1 MTGIALIL
9 TAAALCA
16 APSTTDY
23 AEAAHREDW
32 LRHPVLGDPSF
43 DAFTRLPG
51 NPVLRGTPPFEWPV
65 NGFLLEDPVSGDWF
79 LYVGRYLKGY
89 ALSAEQPTHCLVMRS
104 PDRGKSWETVG
115 PAFSD
120 APHVF
125 AGETHPMTHAP
136 DVSVVFAD
144 GKYHMVYDWVTGNSD
159 WSNIFTPTA
168 DTNSGVGYAWADS
181 PAGPFHPTPVPVAT
195 TRAQTPLL
203 GKYRRMYASTLL
215 RRAQDWLVLTLTDSG
230 PHFGWALT
238 AFTAKAPEGPWSAAT
253 LVLHPERPAWHPPL
267 LEFFPAFA
275 HDGWAYAP
283 ATSVAR
289 SRNYQAL
296 FRAPLEKAH
305 DPAAWELFQ
314 AGSVWHAEPVES
326 EAKGIWGQTF
336 SGFVGKDG
344 VFTVMF
350 PSQDAA
356 GNGTIHLAARP
367 WDTPFRERGFVL
379 SGHEGPSLTLLKYG
393 VSADAVEM
401 EMTLRG
407 TAVLV
412 WNHTGVLD
420 PNKPSSDATPHAHTL
435 AGFSGF
441 EAGPGGWRLVEVA
454 PDGAETVA
462 AAGNTSM
469 QGAHALSLTWTAG
482 KCAILLDGQP
492 LWEGAFPAPDG
503 NLGLLVRENT
513 HLAVDRFGVRGEDKP
528 GCVFWGWREGLL
540 GAAEKSED
548 WTEVADATSRS
559 GSHVVS
565 TRAGLQAKWNIEGD
579 GFALW
584 APAGP
589 GFGEAAVLVDGK
601 PAGTFNAHAEA
612 YAPSAPR
619 FALQG
624 LVPGRHTVIL
634 KTGEAAVPLDVLE
647 VRAG

>member
-1 MTGIALIL
+1 MTGL
-9 TAAALCA
+9 TLLLAAATLCV
-16 APSTTDY
+16 APSFPDY
-23 AEAAHREDW
+23 AAAAHREDW

-43 DAFTRLPG
+43 DGFTRLPG
-51 NPVLRGTPPFEWPV
+51 NPVLRGTPPYEWPV
-65 NGFLLEDPVSGDWF
+65 NGFLFEDPVSGDWF

-89 ALSAEQPTHCLVMRS
+89 ALSAEHATDCLVLRS
-104 PDRGKSWETVG
+104 GDRGKTWETIG
-115 PAFSD
+115 RALPD

-168 DTNSGVGYAWADS
+168 DTNSGVGYAWSDT
-181 PAGPFHPTPVPVAT
+181 PGGPFHPTPVPVAT

-230 PHFGWALT
+230 PHFGWALA
-238 AFTAKAPEGPWSAAT
+238 AFTAKSPEGPWSAAT

-275 HDGWAYAP
+275 HEGWVYAP

-289 SRNYQAL
+289 NRNYQAL
-296 FRAPLEKAH
+296 FRAPLERAH

-314 AGSVWHAEPVES
+314 AGSLWHAEPVES

-344 VFTVMF
+344 IFTVLF
-350 PSQDAA
+350 PSRDTA
-356 GNGTIHLAARP
+356 GNGTIHLASRP
-367 WDTPFRERGFVL
+367 WNTPFRERGFVL
-379 SGHEGPSLTLLKYG
+379 SGHEGPSLTLLKHG
-393 VSADAVEM
+393 VATGAVEM
-401 EMTLRG
+401 GATLRG
-407 TAVLV
+407 TALLV

-441 EAGPGGWRLVEVA
+441 EAGPQGWRLVEVA
-454 PDGAETVA
+454 ADGTETVA
-462 AAGNTSM
+462 AAGDAAI
-469 QGAHALSLTWTAG
+469 QGVHALSLAWADG

-492 LWEGAFPAPDG
+492 LWERPCPAPDG

-513 HLAVDRFGVRGEDKP
+513 HLAVDRFVVRGERKP
-528 GCVFWGWREGLL
+528 GRVFWGWREGLL
-540 GAAEKSED
+540 GAAQKSED
-548 WTEVADATSRS
+548 WKEVADPASRS
-559 GSHVVS
+559 GSHAVS

-579 GFALW
+579 AFSLW

-589 GFGEAAVLVDGK
+589 GFGEAAVFVDGE
-601 PAGTFNAHAEA
+601 PAGTFIAHAEA
-612 YAPSAPR
+612 DTPPAPR
-619 FALQG
+619 FSLRN
-624 LVPGRHTVIL
+624 LSPGRHTVIL
-634 KTGEAAVPLDVLE
+634 KTGEASVPLDALE
-647 VRAG
+647 VRGG